1 MSQHE
6 KLLSRLKQK
15 PKDFTWSELET
26 LLAGLGYKQE
36 PGRGSRRKFVH
47 AKTAVM
53 ISLHKPHPGHELK
66 AYQVRE
72 ILAHLKE
79 EKYL

>member
-6 KLLSRLKQK
+6 KLLDRLKRK

-26 LLAGLGYKQE
+26 LLAGLGYGQE

-47 AKTAVM
+47 ERTSVV
-53 ISLHKPHPGHELK
+53 ISLHEPHPGNELK

-72 ILAHLKE
+72 VLAHLKE